1 MGLSHSLA
9 FWLQTPFFWVVFGVL
24 MLGLEMINRRL
35 IYFLPGSLAAMTL
48 ANMLVM
54 SPTATPF
61 WPLISNPGVDEVAAW
76 VAMTII
82 VSPVFIRLQRVER
95 RRRRHGRLSRP

>member
-9 FWLQTPFFWVVFGVL
+9 FWLQTPFFCVVFGVL

-48 ANMLVM
+48 AILLLL
-54 SPTATPF
+54 SPTAAPF
-61 WPLISNPGVDEVAAW
+61 WPLIAIPGVDEVVAW
-76 VAMTII
+76 VTMTVIAT
-82 VSPVFIRLQRVER
+82 PVFMRLRRVGR
-95 RRRRHGRLSRP
+95 RRRRHRLLSQP

>member
-48 ANMLVM
+48 AILYVIVM
-54 SPTATPF
+54 SSSTATPF
-61 WPLISNPGVDEVAAW
+61 
-76 VAMTII
+76 
-82 VSPVFIRLQRVER
+82 
-95 RRRRHGRLSRP
+95 

>member
-48 ANMLVM
+48 AIMLVM
-54 SPTATPF
+54 PPTATPF
-61 WPLISNPGVDEVAAW
+61 WPLISIPGVDEVVAW

-82 VSPVFIRLQRVER
+82 ATPVFMRLRPVGR
-95 RRRRHGRLSRP
+95 RRRRHRRLSRP

>member
-48 ANMLVM
+48 AILLVL
-54 SPTATPF
+54 SPTVAPF
-61 WPLISNPGVDEVAAW
+61 WPLIAIPGVDEVVAW
-76 VAMTII
+76 VAMTAIAT
-82 VSPVFIRLQRVER
+82 PVFIRLRRVGR
-95 RRRRHGRLSRP
+95 RRRRHRRLSRP

>member
-48 ANMLVM
+48 AILLVL
-54 SPTATPF
+54 SPQRRSGRSLRARALTRS
-61 WPLISNPGVDEVAAW
+61 LPG
-76 VAMTII
+76 
-82 VSPVFIRLQRVER
+82 
-95 RRRRHGRLSRP
+95 SR

>member
-24 MLGLEMINRRL
+24 MLELEMINRRL
-35 IYFLPGSLAAMTL
+35 IYFLLGSLAAMTL
-48 ANMLVM
+48 AILLVL
-54 SPTATPF
+54 SPTAAPF
-61 WPLISNPGVDEVAAW
+61 RPLIAIPGVDEVVAW

-82 VSPVFIRLQRVER
+82 ATPVFIRLRRVGR
-95 RRRRHGRLSRP
+95 RRRRHRRLSRP

>member
-9 FWLQTPFFWVVFGVL
+9 FWLQTTFFWVVFGVL

-48 ANMLVM
+48 AILLVL
-54 SPTATPF
+54 SPTAAPF
-61 WPLISNPGVDEVAAW
+61 WPLIAIPGVDEVVAW
-76 VAMTII
+76 VAMTVIAT
-82 VSPVFIRLQRVER
+82 PVFMRLRRVGR
-95 RRRRHGRLSRP
+95 RRRRHRRLSRL